1 MILRTIRALS
11 LGLLVWC
18 AAALSLAAAPQQ
30 AGKISGV
37 VVDPSGTPQLGA
49 TVLIA
54 SEQIND
60 FAPMELLTNASG
72 VFSSASLRPGLYSV
86 RATLAGF
93 LPAIEQHIQ
102 VSAQHT
108 TLLEIELGSVFASF
122 SQLRRQPSQPAASN
136 DEFTWVL
143 RTSSSTRPILR
154 FDDGE
159 VVFDGEESR
168 SEAGRKNQPHGVIE
182 LTTGSRHPGS
192 VSNISNSPATAFA
205 YDQNLGGAGRLL
217 MAGQFSYQDEGRSGG
232 FATVWIPAGESGPV
246 TTLVV
251 RESRFGTDGTG
262 FRGMRLDHDS
272 QMTIGQRVSVRYGAE
287 FMLAG
292 IGETTS
298 SLRPRGQVTVQL
310 NPEWHVAFILAARPW
325 PGADAGS
332 LQGALDSLDAFPT
345 LLIRNGQPAL
355 ENGWHEE
362 VALEHSLGPR
372 SSLTASAFHD
382 GASNTAVFGRGSASG
397 ANFLQDP
404 FSNGFAYDGGDSNSW
419 GARVAYRQ
427 KLSDVSEVT
436 IVYAWAGALAPEA
449 ATGAGDLRELLET
462 SYRHSLAARLSS
474 RLPRVGTQFTLGYKW
489 ISGNVVSR
497 LDAYGESAYGLDPN
511 LNFLIRQPLPGP
523 LHMAALVDV
532 GNLLAQ
538 GYVPVTTQ
546 DGRLLL
552 VPSYR
557 SFRGG
562 LSLQF

>member
-1 MILRTIRALS
+1 VILRTIRALG
-11 LGLLVWC
+11 LGLLLWC
-18 AAALSLAAAPQQ
+18 AAALPLAAVPQQ

-49 TVLIA
+49 TILIA
-54 SEQIND
+54 SEQVTGS
-60 FAPMELLTNASG
+60 APLELLTNANG
-72 VFSSASLRPGLYSV
+72 AFASASLRPGLYSV

-122 SQLRRQPSQPAASN
+122 SQLRRQPSQAVVGN

-143 RTSSSTRPILR
+143 RTSASTRPILR

-159 VVFDGEESR
+159 VVFGSEES
-168 SEAGRKNQPHGVIE
+168 SAEARRKNQPHGVIE

-192 VSNISNSPATAFA
+192 VSNLSDSPSTAFA
-205 YDQNLGGAGRLL
+205 YDQNLGSAGRLL
-217 MAGQFSYQDEGRSGG
+217 MAGQFSYDHEGRAGG
-232 FATVWIPAGESGPV
+232 FATVWLPAGESGAV
-246 TTLVV
+246 TSLVL
-251 RESRFGTDGTG
+251 RESHLGPDGPG

-272 QMTIGQRVSVRYGAE
+272 QMAIGQRVSIRYGAE
-287 FMLAG
+287 FMLVGFGGA
-292 IGETTS
+292 TS
-298 SLRPRGQVTVQL
+298 SLRPRGQVTLQL
-310 NPEWHVAFILAARPW
+310 TPEWHAAFILAARPW
-325 PGADAGS
+325 PGSEAGS

-345 LLIRNGQPAL
+345 LLIRNGRPVL

-362 VALEHSLGPR
+362 VALEHSLGPK
-372 SSLTASAFHD
+372 SSLTASVFHD
-382 GASNTAVFGRGSASG
+382 RAGNTAVFGRGNAPG
-397 ANFLQDP
+397 ANFLHDP
-404 FSNGFAYDGGDSNSW
+404 SSDGFAYDGGDSASW
-419 GARVAYRQ
+419 GTRVAYRQ
-427 KLSDVSEVT
+427 KLSEDTEAT
-436 IVYAWAGALAPEA
+436 IVYAWAGALAPETA
-449 ATGAGDLRELLET
+449 ITGGDLREILET

-474 RLPRVGTQFTLGYKW
+474 RLPRLGTQFTVGYKW
-489 ISGNVVSR
+489 ISGPVVSR

-523 LHMAALVDV
+523 FHMAALIDV

-546 DGRLLL
+546 DGHLLL

-562 LSLQF
+562 LSVQF